1 VDGLLAKDKDSL
13 AAAAKQGYSGLLS
26 HGYYLDAMWTAAQ
39 HYAVDPLSGAVASLT
54 ADEQKRI
61 LGGEA
66 CVWGEFVTADNID
79 SRIWPRAATIAER
92 LWSPE
97 AVKDMNSM
105 YERLAAVSARMAALG
120 ISPESQMEAMLMR
133 LGDTDG
139 IRPLWI
145 LADVVAPASLS
156 DREEEAINAG
166 SIQTSETPLN
176 RMTDVVA
183 PESEAARRF
192 TAAVNALIA
201 VDFKD
206 AALESQIRSQLAI
219 WRENDVYVE
228 PLAARSYLLAELAP
242 LSQQLSALA
251 AAGLEALDHID
262 KVDPVPVA
270 WRDQRL
276 ALAVQAQK
284 PEADLLL
291 MLAQPIQML
300 IQAVPAR

>member
-1 VDGLLAKDKDSL
+1 L
-13 AAAAKQGYSGLLS
+13 
-26 HGYYLDAMWTAAQ
+26 
-39 HYAVDPLSGAVASLT
+39 
-54 ADEQKRI
+54 
-61 LGGEA
+61 
-66 CVWGEFVTADNID
+66 EF
-79 SRIWPRAATIAER
+79 
-92 LWSPE
+92 
-97 AVKDMNSM
+97 
-105 YERLAAVSARMAALG
+105 
-120 ISPESQMEAMLMR
+120 R